1 MRVAFV
7 MDQQVGLKT
16 HALTLRKYIEA
27 DPEIVP
33 TFVNVRYDAGKLS
46 RVPGSGT
53 SAGVREIRRGLGDVS
68 RFDAIVWASWATKFV
83 PDLVEAVLSFL
94 IMDMTPT
101 QMTQMGQ
108 LYGYSARRAGFLGGW
123 KRRATERIYRATT
136 HFFPWN
142 SWVGQSLTQDWGI
155 PQEKITPISPGV
167 DTRLFCPPAFSDPLL
182 ERSCLASVLPRQSE
196 GDSTWSTAR
205 CFVDTPSPAR
215 DERQAGG
222 VARGTSGGGRAE
234 EDGDWMEP
242 VRFLFVGG
250 DFTRKGGDLLL
261 RWARETKNSVE
272 LHLVTRDSVPGAPPN
287 TFVHHGIAPLSK
299 ELVALYQSCDV
310 FVLPTRADCYSL
322 VSLEAMACGLPVVV
336 SPLGG
341 IPELVSDGES
351 GYLVAPDDYAALSMC
366 LDALASDPNLR
377 ARLGAAGLARARQ
390 SFDAR
395 CLAERLL
402 ERVKTS

>member
-1 MRVAFV
+1 VRVAFV

-27 DPEIVP
+27 DLEIVS
-33 TFVNVRYDAGKLS
+33 TFVDVRYDAGKLS
-46 RVPGSGT
+46 RLPGSGT
-53 SAGVREIRRGLGDVS
+53 AAGVREIRRGLGDVS

-83 PDLVEAVLSFL
+83 PDLVEATPSFL

-108 LYGYSARRAGFLGGW
+108 LYGYSARRAGFLSGW
-123 KRRATERIYRATT
+123 KRRATERIYQATT

-142 SWVGQSLTQDWGI
+142 AWVGQSLIQDWAVEK
-155 PQEKITPISPGV
+155 EKITPLSPGV
-167 DTRLFCPPAFSDPLL
+167 DTQLFCPAPGISQHLPLSASFAGSLRFPPSSVAPRSSD
-182 ERSCLASVLPRQSE
+182 EE
-196 GDSTWSTAR
+196 GDYRSSPAQR
-205 CFVDTPSPAR
+205 FVDTPSPAR
-215 DERQAGG
+215 DERLAGG
-222 VARGTSGGGRAE
+222 GGGDA
-234 EDGDWMEP
+234 GG

-272 LHLVTRDSVPGAPPN
+272 LHLVTRDPVPDAPEN
-287 TFVHHGIAPLSK
+287 TFVHHGIAPLSP
-299 ELVALYQSCDV
+299 ELVALYQGCDV

-322 VSLEAMACGLPVVV
+322 VSLEAMACGLPVVT

-341 IPELVSDGES
+341 IPELVGEGES
-351 GYLVAPDDYAALSMC
+351 GYLVAPDDYETLSQR
-366 LDALASDPNLR
+366 LDTLASDPDLR

-395 CLAERLL
+395 CLAQKLL

>member
-1 MRVAFV
+1 
-7 MDQQVGLKT
+7 
-16 HALTLRKYIEA
+16 
-27 DPEIVP
+27 
-33 TFVNVRYDAGKLS
+33 
-46 RVPGSGT
+46 
-53 SAGVREIRRGLGDVS
+53 
-68 RFDAIVWASWATKFV
+68 
-83 PDLVEAVLSFL
+83 
-94 IMDMTPT
+94 
-101 QMTQMGQ
+101 
-108 LYGYSARRAGFLGGW
+108 
-123 KRRATERIYRATT
+123 
-136 HFFPWN
+136 
-142 SWVGQSLTQDWGI
+142 
-155 PQEKITPISPGV
+155 
-167 DTRLFCPPAFSDPLL
+167 
-182 ERSCLASVLPRQSE
+182 
-196 GDSTWSTAR
+196 
-205 CFVDTPSPAR
+205 
-215 DERQAGG
+215 
-222 VARGTSGGGRAE
+222 
-234 EDGDWMEP
+234 MEP